1 MIKMNRIQRIF
12 NNIIYILLFG
22 VYFIFLS
29 KLNFSISKLGEIRW
43 NEMKLIEMSMIRFY
57 VLQILCNTSLLLFA
71 WLYLIIPHNFVDSL
85 ICVTKSCCLAF
96 SSCFLNFKFDNWRR
110 VDSNPRMS
118 LLEALSIHRD

>member
-12 NNIIYILLFG
+12 NNINYILLFG

>member
-12 NNIIYILLFG
+12 NNINYILLFG

-71 WLYLIIPHNFVDSL
+71 
-85 ICVTKSCCLAF
+85 
-96 SSCFLNFKFDNWRR
+96 
-110 VDSNPRMS
+110 
-118 LLEALSIHRD
+118 